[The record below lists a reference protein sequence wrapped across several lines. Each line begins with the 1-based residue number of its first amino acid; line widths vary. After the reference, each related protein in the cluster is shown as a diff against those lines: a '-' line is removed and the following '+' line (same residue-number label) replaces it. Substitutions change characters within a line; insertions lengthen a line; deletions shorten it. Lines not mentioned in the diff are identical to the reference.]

1 MFGFIMVPVML
12 AAIMQLFG
20 SEVSRADR
28 ARYLSISFVS
38 ALFCVFAQ
46 PNAFFAVMLF
56 AVPYLVWRIWD
67 STGQKSKR
75 PRSIKVRAGFVALF
89 LLAVF
94 VVWAICYKA
103 PFLYAV
109 THFIWPPATNPS
121 QAFVNTLLFSNSWAP
136 GSLVVAVL
144 GGVGL

>member
-1 MFGFIMVPVML
+1 MVPVML

-56 AVPYLVWRIWD
+56 AVPYLVWLYL
-67 STGQKSKR
+67 GQHWTKE
-75 PRSIKVRAGFVALF
+75 
-89 LLAVF
+89 
-94 VVWAICYKA
+94 
-103 PFLYAV
+103 
-109 THFIWPPATNPS
+109 
-121 QAFVNTLLFSNSWAP
+121 QEAFVQP
-136 GSLVVAVL
+136 RCEQGS
-144 GGVGL
+144 